1 MSQDQTMIGVH
12 DIDADGRIELDDAVF
27 AESDL
32 ERGGQCLVVASPD
45 GGITVMPV
53 TTGID
58 PTPSGQ

>member
-1 MSQDQTMIGVH
+1 MIGVH
-12 DIDADGRIELDDAVF
+12 GITADGRIDLDDAVF

-32 ERGGQCLVVASPD
+32 ERDGRCLVVASPD

-53 TTGID
+53 TTGMD